1 MAMAFTVRENLYLIM
16 KEITEEATFECS
28 KSAPLHGKAH
38 LFLQFLYTS
47 FNIFLCGKRSEME
60 SLVKKRLLLHHHR
73 THTHTHVHAIQFD
86 FED

>member
-1 MAMAFTVRENLYLIM
+1 MAFTVRENLYLIM
-16 KEITEEATFECS
+16 NEITEATFECS
-28 KSAPLHGKAH
+28 KSASLHAKVH

-60 SLVKKRLLLHHHR
+60 SLVKSDSFYIIIVL